1 MSEYVLKI
9 NQREYRARVEE
20 ITADRAKIVVDGTI
34 YQVDLVEIGRR
45 AVPSPSVQRTASRAP
60 TRAAAPPAPPSPP
73 TRPSDEAPGAVRAP
87 LPGLVL
93 RIEVIEGDTV
103 QAGQRLLVM
112 EAMKMENVV
121 SAPHHG
127 TVRKIF
133 VADGDTVG
141 EGAPLI
147 EVARPEMTTL

>member
-9 NQREYRARVEE
+9 GGRNYRAKVEE
-20 ITADRAKIVVDGTI
+20 ITADRATIVVDDTS
-34 YQVDLVEIGRR
+34 YEVDLVEIGRR
-45 AVPSPSVQRTASRAP
+45 AAPAVSVQRSAARPASSPAPAP
-60 TRAAAPPAPPSPP
+60 TPTPHPSAE
-73 TRPSDEAPGAVRAP
+73 TSGAVPAP

-93 RIEVIEGDTV
+93 RVEVKEGDAV
-103 QAGQRLLVM
+103 QAGQPLLIM

-121 SAPHHG
+121 PAPHHG

-133 VADGDTVG
+133 VSEGATVG
-141 EGAPLI
+141 EGEPLV

>member
-9 NQREYRARVEE
+9 GGRDYRARVEE
-20 ITADRAKIVVDGTI
+20 ITADRATIVVDDTS
-34 YQVDLVEIGRR
+34 YEVDLVEIGRR
-45 AVPSPSVQRTASRAP
+45 AAPAVSVQRPAARPASSPAPAP
-60 TRAAAPPAPPSPP
+60 TPTPHPSAE
-73 TRPSDEAPGAVRAP
+73 TSGAVPAP

-93 RIEVIEGDTV
+93 KVEVKEGDAV
-103 QAGQRLLVM
+103 QAGQPLLIM

-121 SAPHHG
+121 PAPHHG

-133 VADGDTVG
+133 VSEGATVG
-141 EGAPLI
+141 EGEPLV

>member
-9 NQREYRARVEE
+9 GGRDYRARVEE
-20 ITADRAKIVVDGTI
+20 ITADRAVIVVDDTS
-34 YQVDLVEIGRR
+34 YEVDLVEIGRR
-45 AVPSPSVQRTASRAP
+45 AAPAVSVQRPAARPAGSPAPAP
-60 TRAAAPPAPPSPP
+60 TPTPHPSAE
-73 TRPSDEAPGAVRAP
+73 TSGAVPAP

-93 RIEVIEGDTV
+93 KVEVKEGDAV
-103 QAGQRLLVM
+103 QAGQPLLIM

-121 SAPHHG
+121 PAPHHG

-133 VADGDTVG
+133 VSEGATVG
-141 EGAPLI
+141 EGEPLV

>member
-9 NQREYRARVEE
+9 GGREYRANVAE
-20 ITADRAKIVVDGTI
+20 ITADRATIVIDETS
-34 YQVDLVEIGRR
+34 YDVDLVEIGRR
-45 AVPSPSVQRTASRAP
+45 AAPSVSVQRPAPRPAAGAAPSPSAA
-60 TRAAAPPAPPSPP
+60 TRATAETS
-73 TRPSDEAPGAVRAP
+73 GAVPAP

-93 RIEVIEGDTV
+93 RVHVKEGDTV
-103 QAGQRLLVM
+103 QAGQPLLVM

-121 SAPHHG
+121 PAPHQG

-133 VADGDTVG
+133 VAEGATVG
-141 EGAPLI
+141 EGEPLV